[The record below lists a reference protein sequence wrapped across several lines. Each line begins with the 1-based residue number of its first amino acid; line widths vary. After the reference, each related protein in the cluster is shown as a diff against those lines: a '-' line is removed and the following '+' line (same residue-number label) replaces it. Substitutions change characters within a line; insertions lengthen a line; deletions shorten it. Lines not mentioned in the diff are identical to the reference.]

1 METPGAKH
9 QAQTERLRR
18 LSAAHGLSSTTEFG
32 TAIILQ
38 LVIESEARI
47 GDHIPLQA
55 ISKSIKDK
63 KFETEEDVERWISS
77 GVLAAYE
84 LGRRNI
90 SVDKILSSFDT
101 YTKKAKETMED
112 SSKFH

>member
-1 METPGAKH
+1 MKH
-9 QAQTERLRR
+9 QAQMERLRR
-18 LSAAHGLSSTTEFG
+18 LSKAHGLSSTTEFG

-38 LVIESEARI
+38 LVIESSARD

-55 ISKSIKDK
+55 IANSIKGK

-84 LGRRNI
+84 LGRRDI
-90 SVDKILSSFDT
+90 SVDKILSS
-101 YTKKAKETMED
+101 YSANMKKAEETGK